1 MYYYDKGHII
11 HIGNKTYLAEEFII
25 QTERKMDIIKDSINQ
40 IVRIIEARKRDLHV
54 MDSMSMAD
62 IPSDLRADL
71 SADALIYYINK
82 IKEEVNDAT

>member
-1 MYYYDKGHII
+1 MYYDKGHII
-11 HIGNKTYLAEEFII
+11 YIGNKIYLAEEFII

-40 IVRIIEARKRDLHV
+40 VVRIIEARKRDLRV

-82 IKEEVNDAT
+82 IKEEINDDT